1 MTNVSPHLLG
11 KYNVRLQGRQE
22 AVQAPKR
29 WMGQA
34 PRPGAEGAAPAPPI
48 SGPFHNSSPLPVPSE
63 VNGSQGPRPP
73 GPTAT
78 TPSTDPTDL
87 QVRHF

>member
-11 KYNVRLQGRQE
+11 KYNTQLRGRQE
-22 AVQAPKR
+22 AAQAPKR
-29 WMGQA
+29 RMGQA
-34 PRPGAEGAAPAPPI
+34 PRPGAEGASSSPPI
-48 SGPFHNSSPLPVPSE
+48 PGPFENSNALPVPSE
-63 VNGSQGPRPP
+63 VNGSQGPCPP

-78 TPSTDPTDL
+78 TPSTDPTNL